1 MNSRFLGFLHST
13 QENYSGLRILVMLMF
28 NFVFANCTRFLNT
41 LTAKCFKFCIFKR
54 GRLTFQFSLLV
65 KKHFDCIVAWLSCPS
80 HCHHQIYNCCTTI
93 ELKKLFLKLTLMNTW
108 NCQNVEWLFWW
119 KLESHL
125 FSIVIFQ
132 ACRVQGAFRKIIQ
145 LEYSFTIKSNF
156 A

>member
-1 MNSRFLGFLHST
+1 M
-13 QENYSGLRILVMLMF
+13 
-28 NFVFANCTRFLNT
+28 
-41 LTAKCFKFCIFKR
+41 TAKCFKFCIFKR

-119 KLESHL
+119 KLQSHL
-125 FSIVIFQ
+125 FGIVIFQ
-132 ACRVQGAFRKIIQ
+132 ACRVITFFFFFFQTVI
-145 LEYSFTIKSNF
+145 FTFFSENNNDLF
-156 A
+156 AKAPFDSKFEDNTINALTSGRIF

>member
-1 MNSRFLGFLHST
+1 MVPRFLDVLHCTKST
-13 QENYSGLRILVMLMF
+13 TLRLRISVMLMF

-125 FSIVIFQ
+125 FGIVIFQ
-132 ACRVQGAFRKIIQ
+132 ACRVITFFFK
-145 LEYSFTIKSNF
+145 L
-156 A
+156 